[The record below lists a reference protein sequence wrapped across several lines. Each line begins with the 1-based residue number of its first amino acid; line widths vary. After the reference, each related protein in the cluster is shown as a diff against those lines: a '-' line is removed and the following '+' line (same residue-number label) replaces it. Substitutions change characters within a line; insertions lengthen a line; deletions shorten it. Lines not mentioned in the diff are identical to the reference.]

1 MQQYMV
7 DTNQISDTLIY
18 LNDDDLHHIIKVMR
32 MKIDDK
38 IICVDTKTQ
47 LRYLCKIKENHE
59 ILIEDIYNESKE
71 LTNNL
76 VLAFGLVKSDKLEFV
91 IQKACELG
99 VTKFIPLIMQH
110 SIVKIDEK
118 KLEKKMQRWQ
128 KIIKEAC
135 EQAERN
141 TLMEISEPIKVID
154 LVNEKQ
160 DINFLVYERA
170 DFSNKI
176 RTKYQQDNDILLV
189 IGPEGGF
196 AQEEISFLN
205 SIDFKQVSLGK
216 RILRCETAAIS
227 AVSIVS
233 DLME

>member
-1 MQQYMV
+1 MQQYMI

-38 IICVDTKTQ
+38 IVCVDIETQ
-47 LRYLCKIKENHE
+47 LRYLCKIGKNHE

-71 LTNNL
+71 LPNNL

-110 SIVKIDEK
+110 SIVKIGEK
-118 KLEKKMQRWQ
+118 KLEKKMQRWH

-141 TLMEISEPIKVID
+141 TLMEISMPIKVMD

-170 DFSNKI
+170 DFNNKI
-176 RTKYQQDNDILLV
+176 RTKYQQNNDILLV